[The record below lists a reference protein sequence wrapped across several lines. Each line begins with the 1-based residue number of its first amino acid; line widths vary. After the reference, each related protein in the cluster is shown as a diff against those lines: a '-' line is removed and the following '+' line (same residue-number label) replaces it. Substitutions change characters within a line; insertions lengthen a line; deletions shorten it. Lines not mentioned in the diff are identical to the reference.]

1 MRKFHVDYI
10 DKSDD
15 LCHVWVNAVNEED
28 AIERVEQEYWD
39 IKRIVQVY
47 WSSVPTFCLYQY
59 KSVSVPNGGLFMF
72 NFNTLI

>member
-15 LCHVWVNAVNEED
+15 LCHVWVTAINEED
-28 AIERVEQEYWD
+28 AIEQVKQEYWD

-47 WSSVPTFCLYQY
+47 
-59 KSVSVPNGGLFMF
+59 
-72 NFNTLI
+72 

>member
-15 LCHVWVNAVNEED
+15 LYHVWVNAIGED
-28 AIERVEQEYWD
+28 DPIERVEQEYWD

-47 WSSVPTFCLYQY
+47 
-59 KSVSVPNGGLFMF
+59 
-72 NFNTLI
+72 